1 MAVPKTAKKPTDH
14 AAKAEAKGED
24 ITFDFDGTQY
34 VIPRDTV
41 DNVELFELIEDGKNF
56 QVARMFVGAKQWDAF
71 KDSVRLP
78 DGRVPGEPTD
88 RFLNA
93 ITAAT
98 GGGSVESPNSSASP
112 TS

>member
-1 MAVPKTAKKPTDH
+1 MAVPKTAKKPADH

-24 ITFDFDGTQY
+24 IRFDFDGVEY
-34 VIPRDTV
+34 VIPRETA

-56 QVARMFVGAKQWDAF
+56 AVARMFVGKEQWSAF
-71 KDSVRLP
+71 KDRVRLP

-93 ITAAT
+93 IMAAL
-98 GGGSVESPNSSASP
+98 GNLKASSS
-112 TS
+112 S